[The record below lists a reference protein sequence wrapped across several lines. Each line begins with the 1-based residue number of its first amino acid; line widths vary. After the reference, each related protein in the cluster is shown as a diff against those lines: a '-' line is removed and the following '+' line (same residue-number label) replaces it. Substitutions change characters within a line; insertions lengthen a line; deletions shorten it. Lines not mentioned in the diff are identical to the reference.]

1 MSESSDELDKQVLLL
16 ANDKSGSSGRTRK
29 FYINKDDLPK
39 GEEYIG
45 KFKVI
50 TTSAYPKK
58 TFASGKPTLSNVR
71 ERAKE
76 LVELLPRN
84 SAFGAS
90 RLCLFMSDIEQECK
104 NFMKYTQTEFFAALT
119 LQEPNRRSSFGFI
132 IPDQDF
138 SDNSDINWNASIS
151 EIDKQLFA
159 KYNITTDEQ
168 KFLGV
173 A

>member
-1 MSESSDELDKQVLLL
+1 M
-16 ANDKSGSSGRTRK
+16 
-29 FYINKDDLPK
+29 
-39 GEEYIG
+39 
-45 KFKVI
+45 
-50 TTSAYPKK
+50 
-58 TFASGKPTLSNVR
+58 
-71 ERAKE
+71 
-76 LVELLPRN
+76 
-84 SAFGAS
+84 
-90 RLCLFMSDIEQECK
+90 
-104 NFMKYTQTEFFAALT
+104 
-119 LQEPNRRSSFGFI
+119 LQEPNRSSVFGYI